1 MKAGKA
7 LGAGIALLALTV
19 VISGCVE
26 FVGEPRIKQVAK
38 KPKVDVVFKVCT
50 RGHAYSNCGGGLV
63 AEPPGRLLVA
73 FRVPK
78 GAKVP
83 KRFKPRRVNGEGSIR
98 LARNPSYSKSLNE
111 RLPKPKAFRWIG
123 YSSGEVTKEQ
133 LELADKAAFRVRLGV
148 PKRLVGKRFRV
159 TPVVGVAQIG
169 EEQPADAPI
178 VCAEDPFEGTG
189 ATNNQTLMHCI
200 DDPAERAHLKP
211 LAVKVKPKK
220 AKRKKRK
227 R

>member
-19 VISGCVE
+19 LISGCVE
-26 FVGEPRIKQVAK
+26 FVGEPRARQVAK

-50 RGHAYSNCGGGLV
+50 LGNLNSKCEGNGIAAS
-63 AEPPGRLLVA
+63 PGRLLVA

-78 GAKVP
+78 GTKAP

-123 YSSGEVTKEQ
+123 YSSDEVTEEQ
-133 LELADKAAFRVRLGV
+133 LELADTAAFRVRLGV

-159 TPVVGVAQIG
+159 TPVIGYAQIG
-169 EEQPADAPI
+169 EEQPVDAPI
-178 VCAEDPFEGTG
+178 VCAENPFKSTGT
-189 ATNNQTLMHCI
+189 TNLQTSMLCI
-200 DDPAERAHLKP
+200 DDPAKRAELKP
-211 LAVKVKPKK
+211 LTVKVKPKK

>member
-26 FVGEPRIKQVAK
+26 FVGEPKARQVAK
-38 KPKVDVVFKVCT
+38 KPKVDVVFKLCT
-50 RGHAYSNCGGGLV
+50 SGKPNTKCGVEALD
-63 AEPPGRLLVA
+63 PPGRLLVA

-78 GAKVP
+78 GTKVP

>member
-133 LELADKAAFRVRLGV
+133 LELADTAAFRVRLGV

-159 TPVVGVAQIG
+159 TPVIGAAKTG
-169 EEQPADAPI
+169 EEQPI
-178 VCAEDPFEGTG
+178 VCAADPFVPTP
-189 ATNNQTLMHCI
+189 NDQPYVYCI
-200 DDPAERAHLKP
+200 TDPPSKAELKP
-211 LAVKVKPKK
+211 LTAKVKAKK
-220 AKRKKRK
+220 AKRKKAK

>member
-1 MKAGKA
+1 MKGGRA
-7 LGAGIALLALTV
+7 LGAGIALLALAV
-19 VISGCVE
+19 LISGCVE

-50 RGHAYSNCGGGLV
+50 SGKPNTKCGVEALD
-63 AEPPGRLLVA
+63 PPGRLLVA

-78 GAKVP
+78 GTKVP

-123 YSSGEVTKEQ
+123 YSSGEVTEEQ
-133 LELADKAAFRVRLGV
+133 VELADTAAFRVRLGV

-159 TPVVGVAQIG
+159 TPVIGAAKTG
-169 EEQPADAPI
+169 EEQPI
-178 VCAEDPFEGTG
+178 VCAADPFVPTP
-189 ATNNQTLMHCI
+189 NDQPYVYCI
-200 DDPAERAHLKP
+200 DDPPSKAELKP
-211 LAVKVKPKK
+211 LTVKVKAKKPKRKGKRKK
-220 AKRKKRK
+220 AKR
-227 R
+227 